1 MEACWPRL
9 GCVGFGAEVLLD
21 VEVVEEPE
29 GELEVDVDELEDDDP
44 EDDAL
49 ELEEVT
55 GGVVVVEVVVAG
67 AQDSLSDTTT
77 PWIGRFIAE
86 IGVPGGKLT
95 LNV

>member
-1 MEACWPRL
+1 MCCPRL
-9 GCVGFGAEVLLD
+9 GCVGVGGEPLLD
-21 VEVVEEPE
+21 VDVVDEPE
-29 GELEVDVDELEDDDP
+29 PALEVDVDALADDDP
-44 EDDAL
+44 EDDAV
-49 ELEEVT
+49 ELEEEA